1 MSEIFGGVFSGKTVL
16 VTGHTGFKGSWLSL
30 WLTELGANVV
40 GLALPPEAQPNL
52 YEQLGLQNLM
62 DSRLGD
68 VRDLELVQKILRE
81 TRPEIVFHL
90 AAQPLVRRSYD
101 EPIGTFAVNVLGTA
115 HLLEAV
121 RKTSSVR
128 VCQVITT
135 DKCYEN
141 REIDYAYK
149 ETDPLGGRDPYSAS
163 KACAEMVVSSY
174 RASFFTRTPS
184 PLVGEGRDEGKTK
197 MGSVSL
203 SSTRAG
209 NVIGGGDWAQDRL
222 IPDCARS
229 LMAFRPIAVR
239 NPRAVRP
246 WQFVLDPL
254 SGYLRLA
261 SLQWS
266 DPQKYSEAWNFGPRL
281 GSARCV
287 GEVVDLVLKAWGS
300 GEKRDAVDPSS
311 PHEAGLLQLD
321 SSKAMER
328 LNWKPVYDLEA
339 AIARTMEWYRA
350 SQEPGFDAFN
360 FTRGQIRGYAAAA
373 LKAELSWAGHES
385 GFPLPMP

>member
-1 MSEIFGGVFSGKTVL
+1 MKSVFGGVFSGKTVL

-52 YEQLGLQNLM
+52 YEQLGLRNLM

-115 HLLEAV
+115 HLLEAI

-174 RASFFTRTPS
+174 RASFFSRP
-184 PLVGEGRDEGKTK
+184 G
-197 MGSVSL
+197 MASL
-203 SSTRAG
+203 SSTRA
-209 NVIGGGDWAQDRL
+209 
-222 IPDCARS
+222 
-229 LMAFRPIAVR
+229 
-239 NPRAVRP
+239 
-246 WQFVLDPL
+246 
-254 SGYLRLA
+254 
-261 SLQWS
+261 
-266 DPQKYSEAWNFGPRL
+266 E
-281 GSARCV
+281 
-287 GEVVDLVLKAWGS
+287 
-300 GEKRDAVDPSS
+300 
-311 PHEAGLLQLD
+311 
-321 SSKAMER
+321 
-328 LNWKPVYDLEA
+328 
-339 AIARTMEWYRA
+339 T
-350 SQEPGFDAFN
+350 
-360 FTRGQIRGYAAAA
+360 
-373 LKAELSWAGHES
+373 
-385 GFPLPMP
+385 

>member
-52 YEQLGLQNLM
+52 YEQLGLRNLM

-101 EPIGTFAVNVLGTA
+101 EPVGTFAVNVLGTA
-115 HLLEAV
+115 HLLEAI

-174 RASFFTRTPS
+174 RASFFSRPGTA
-184 PLVGEGRDEGKTK
+184 
-197 MGSVSL
+197 SL

-222 IPDCARS
+222 IPDCARA
-229 LMAFRPIAVR
+229 LMANRPIAVR

-246 WQFVLDPL
+246 WQFVLDPF
-254 SGYLRLA
+254 SDYLRLA
-261 SLQWS
+261 YLQWS

-350 SQEPGFDAFN
+350 AQEPGFDSLN
-360 FTRGQIRGYAAAA
+360 FTRGQIRGYAATA
-373 LKAELSWAGHES
+373 LKA
-385 GFPLPMP
+385 GFPWAAQATGVPL

>member
-1 MSEIFGGVFSGKTVL
+1 MKSAFGGVFSGKTVF

-30 WLTELGANVV
+30 WLLELGAKVV
-40 GLALPPEAQPNL
+40 GLALPPETQPNL
-52 YEQLGLQNLM
+52 YDQLGLQNLM
-62 DSRLGD
+62 DSRMGD
-68 VRDLELVQKILRE
+68 VRDLDLVQKILRE

-90 AAQPLVRRSYD
+90 AAQPLVRRSYGD
-101 EPIGTFAVNVLGTA
+101 PLETFSVNVLGTA

-121 RKTSSVR
+121 RKTDSVR

-149 ETDPLGGRDPYSAS
+149 ETDPLGGKDPYSAS

-174 RASFFTRTPS
+174 RASFFSKPGA
-184 PLVGEGRDEGKTK
+184 P
-197 MGSVSL
+197 SL

-209 NVIGGGDWAQDRL
+209 NVIGGGDWAKDRL
-222 IPDCARS
+222 IPDCARA
-229 LMAFRPIAVR
+229 LIAGHPISVR
-239 NPRAVRP
+239 NPQAVRP

-261 SLQWS
+261 SLQWA
-266 DPQKYSEAWNFGPRL
+266 DAQKYSEAWNFGPRL

-287 GEVVDLVLKAWGS
+287 GEVVDLVLKAWGA
-300 GEKRDAVDPSS
+300 GEKRDAIDPSS

-328 LNWKPVYDLEA
+328 LHWKPVYDLKA

-350 SQEPGFDAFN
+350 SQKPGFDALN
-360 FTRGQIRGYAAAA
+360 FTRGQIRDY
-373 LKAELSWAGHES
+373 AELMDFASNEAGIFQS
-385 GFPLPMP
+385 

>member
-1 MSEIFGGVFSGKTVL
+1 MGLRQSPMEGVEVKSEFGGVFTGKTVL

-30 WLTELGANVV
+30 WLTELGANVI

-52 YEQLGLQNLM
+52 YEQLGLHNLM

-68 VRDLELVQKILRE
+68 VRDLDLVQKILRE

-101 EPIGTFAVNVLGTA
+101 EPVETFAVNVLGTA

-121 RKTSSVR
+121 RKTGSVR

-174 RASFFTRTPS
+174 RVSFFSKP
-184 PLVGEGRDEGKTK
+184 GAA
-197 MGSVSL
+197 SV

-229 LMAFRPIAVR
+229 LMASRPIAVR

-254 SGYLRLA
+254 SGYLKLA
-261 SLQWS
+261 SLQWVN
-266 DPQKYSEAWNFGPRL
+266 PQNYSEAWNFGPRL

-300 GEKRDAVDPSS
+300 GEKRDAIDPSS

-321 SSKAMER
+321 SSKAVKR
-328 LNWKPVYDLEA
+328 LEWEPVYDLEA

-350 SQEPGFDAFN
+350 SQKPGFNALD
-360 FTRGQIRGYAAAA
+360 FTRGQIRDYAVAA
-373 LKAELSWAGHES
+373 LKAGLSWAAQAAKAS
-385 GFPLPMP
+385 L